1 MVVQERRTMESIK
14 NYAKARNISYE
25 AARKQ
30 VKRYAAELEG
40 HIRTQN
46 RTQYLD
52 NYAVELL
59 DSHRQ
64 SSPIVIMQQDKDD
77 ELQQLRQENKALL
90 QQVAALQDKLLTAR
104 EDAIAAAKQT
114 AMLEAA
120 QADKDRLER
129 EKAALQDELAAA
141 RRHWWEKIF
150 R

>member
-1 MVVQERRTMESIK
+1 MESIK

-104 EDAIAAAKQT
+104 ESAIEAAKQT
-114 AMLEAA
+114 VMLEAA

-129 EKAALQDELAAA
+129 EKAALQDELAAT
-141 RRHWWEKIF
+141 RRRWWEKIF

>member
-1 MVVQERRTMESIK
+1 MVSIK

>member
-1 MVVQERRTMESIK
+1 MESIK

-104 EDAIAAAKQT
+104 ESAIEAAKQT
-114 AMLEAA
+114 VMLEAA
-120 QADKDRLER
+120 QADKDRLQARCE
-129 EKAALQDELAAA
+129 ALETELATA

>member
-1 MVVQERRTMESIK
+1 MESIK

-90 QQVAALQDKLLTAR
+90 QQVAALQDKLLTAQ
-104 EDAIAAAKQT
+104 ENAITAAKQT
-114 AMLEAA
+114 AMLEVA

>member
-1 MVVQERRTMESIK
+1 MESIK

-104 EDAIAAAKQT
+104 ENAVETARQT

-120 QADKDRLER
+120 EADKDRLER
-129 EKAALQDELAAA
+129 EKAALQSELEAA
-141 RRHWWEKIF
+141 RRPWWKKIM

>member
-1 MVVQERRTMESIK
+1 MESIK

-104 EDAIAAAKQT
+104 ESAIEAAKQT
-114 AMLEAA
+114 VMLEAA
-120 QADKDRLER
+120 EADKDRLER

>member
-1 MVVQERRTMESIK
+1 MESIK

-104 EDAIAAAKQT
+104 ENAVEAARQT

-120 QADKDRLER
+120 EADKDRLER
-129 EKAALQDELAAA
+129 EKAALQSELEAA
-141 RRHWWEKIF
+141 RRPWWKKIM

>member
-1 MVVQERRTMESIK
+1 MESIK

-104 EDAIAAAKQT
+104 ESAIEAAKQT
-114 AMLEAA
+114 VMLEAA

>member
-1 MVVQERRTMESIK
+1 MESIK

-104 EDAIAAAKQT
+104 ENAVEAAKQT
-114 AMLEAA
+114 VMLEAA
-120 QADKDRLER
+120 QADKDRLQARCE
-129 EKAALQDELAAA
+129 ALEAELATA

>member
-1 MVVQERRTMESIK
+1 MESIK

-40 HIRTQN
+40 HIRTKN

-104 EDAIAAAKQT
+104 ENAVEAARQT

-120 QADKDRLER
+120 EADKDRLER
-129 EKAALQDELAAA
+129 EKAALQSELEAA
-141 RRHWWEKIF
+141 RRPWWKKIM

>member
-1 MVVQERRTMESIK
+1 MESIK

-77 ELQQLRQENKALL
+77 ELQQLRTENKALL
-90 QQVAALQDKLLTAR
+90 QQVAALQDKLLTAQ
-104 EDAIAAAKQT
+104 ENAIAAAKQT

-120 QADKDRLER
+120 EADKDRLER
-129 EKAALQDELAAA
+129 EKAALQSELEAA
-141 RRHWWEKIF
+141 RRPWWKKIM

>member
-1 MVVQERRTMESIK
+1 MESIK

-77 ELQQLRQENKALL
+77 ELQQLRTENKAML

-104 EDAIAAAKQT
+104 ENAVEAAKQT
-114 AMLEAA
+114 VMLEAA

>member
-1 MVVQERRTMESIK
+1 MESIK

-30 VKRYAAELEG
+30 VKRYAAELEW

>member
-1 MVVQERRTMESIK
+1 MESIK

-30 VKRYAAELEG
+30 VKRYSVELEG

-104 EDAIAAAKQT
+104 ENAVEAAKQT
-114 AMLEAA
+114 VMLEAA

-129 EKAALQDELAAA
+129 EKAALQSELEAA

>member
-1 MVVQERRTMESIK
+1 MESIK

-77 ELQQLRQENKALL
+77 ELQQLRTENKALL

-104 EDAIAAAKQT
+104 ESAIEAAKQT
-114 AMLEAA
+114 VMLEAA
-120 QADKDRLER
+120 EADKDRLER

>member
-1 MVVQERRTMESIK
+1 MAAISIRD
-14 NYAKARNISYE
+14 YAKEQHITYE

-30 VKRYAAELEG
+30 VRRYEAELEG
-40 HIRTQN
+40 HTYKQG
-46 RTQYLD
+46 RTQYID
-52 NYAVELL
+52 DYAVELL
-59 DSHRQ
+59 NNHRRQ
-64 SSPIVIMQQDKDD
+64 NPVIIVQQDKDD

-104 EDAIAAAKQT
+104 ESAIEAAKQT

-141 RRHWWEKIF
+141 RRPWWRKF
-150 R
+150 VAKK

>member
-1 MVVQERRTMESIK
+1 MESIK

-104 EDAIAAAKQT
+104 ESAIEAAKQT

>member
-1 MVVQERRTMESIK
+1 MESIK

-104 EDAIAAAKQT
+104 ESAIEAAKQT
-114 AMLEAA
+114 VMLEAA

-129 EKAALQDELAAA
+129 EKAALQSELEAA
-141 RRHWWEKIF
+141 RRPWWKKIM

>member
-1 MVVQERRTMESIK
+1 MESIK

-104 EDAIAAAKQT
+104 ENAVEAARQT

-120 QADKDRLER
+120 EADKGRLER
-129 EKAALQDELAAA
+129 EKAALQSELEAA
-141 RRHWWEKIF
+141 RRPWWKKIM

>member
-1 MVVQERRTMESIK
+1 MESIK

-104 EDAIAAAKQT
+104 ENAVEAARQT

-120 QADKDRLER
+120 EADKDRLER
-129 EKAALQDELAAA
+129 EKAALQSELEAA
-141 RRHWWEKIF
+141 RRPWWEKIF

>member
-1 MVVQERRTMESIK
+1 MESIK

-90 QQVAALQDKLLTAR
+90 QQVAALQDKLLTAQ
-104 EDAIAAAKQT
+104 ENAIAAAKQT

-120 QADKDRLER
+120 EADKDRLER
-129 EKAALQDELAAA
+129 EKAALQSELEAA
-141 RRHWWEKIF
+141 RRPWWKKIM

>member
-1 MVVQERRTMESIK
+1 MESIK

-104 EDAIAAAKQT
+104 ENAVEAAT

-120 QADKDRLER
+120 EADKDRLER
-129 EKAALQDELAAA
+129 EKAALQSELEAA
-141 RRHWWEKIF
+141 RRPWWKKIM

>member
-1 MVVQERRTMESIK
+1 MESIK

-104 EDAIAAAKQT
+104 GSAIEAAKQT
-114 AMLEAA
+114 VMLEAA

>member
-1 MVVQERRTMESIK
+1 MESIK

-104 EDAIAAAKQT
+104 ESAIEAAKQT

-129 EKAALQDELAAA
+129 EKAALQSELEAA
-141 RRHWWEKIF
+141 RRPWWKKIM

>member
-1 MVVQERRTMESIK
+1 MESIK

-90 QQVAALQDKLLTAR
+90 QQVAALQDKLLTAQ
-104 EDAIAAAKQT
+104 ENAIAAAKQT

-120 QADKDRLER
+120 EADKDRLER
-129 EKAALQDELAAA
+129 EKAALQSELEAA
-141 RRHWWEKIF
+141 RRPWWEKIF

>member
-1 MVVQERRTMESIK
+1 MESIK

-120 QADKDRLER
+120 EADKDRLER
-129 EKAALQDELAAA
+129 EKAALQSELEAA
-141 RRHWWEKIF
+141 RRPWWEKIF

>member
-1 MVVQERRTMESIK
+1 MESIK

-77 ELQQLRQENKALL
+77 ELQQLRTENKALL
-90 QQVAALQDKLLTAR
+90 QQVAALQDKLLTAQ
-104 EDAIAAAKQT
+104 ENAIAAAKQT
-114 AMLEAA
+114 VLLEAA
-120 QADKDRLER
+120 QSDRE
-129 EKAALQDELAAA
+129 ALQERVKELEAERDEARKEAAKP
-141 RRHWWEKIF
+141 WYKKLF
-150 R
+150 GG

>member
-1 MVVQERRTMESIK
+1 MESIK

-64 SSPIVIMQQDKDD
+64 SSRLVIMQQDKDD

-104 EDAIAAAKQT
+104 ENAVEAARQT

-120 QADKDRLER
+120 EADKDRLER
-129 EKAALQDELAAA
+129 EKAALQSELEAA
-141 RRHWWEKIF
+141 RRPWWKKIM

>member
-1 MVVQERRTMESIK
+1 MESIK

-40 HIRTQN
+40 HICTQN

-90 QQVAALQDKLLTAR
+90 QQVAALQDKLLTAQ
-104 EDAIAAAKQT
+104 ENAIAAAKQT

-120 QADKDRLER
+120 EADKDRLER
-129 EKAALQDELAAA
+129 EKAALQSELEAA
-141 RRHWWEKIF
+141 RRPWWKKIM

>member
-1 MVVQERRTMESIK
+1 MESIK

-77 ELQQLRQENKALL
+77 ELQQLRTENKALL
-90 QQVAALQDKLLTAR
+90 QQVAALQDELLTAR
-104 EDAIAAAKQT
+104 ENAVEAAKQT
-114 AMLEAA
+114 VMLEAA

>member
-1 MVVQERRTMESIK
+1 MESIK

-104 EDAIAAAKQT
+104 ENAVEAARQT
-114 AMLEAA
+114 AMLEGAE
-120 QADKDRLER
+120 ADKDRLER
-129 EKAALQDELAAA
+129 EKAALQSELEAA
-141 RRHWWEKIF
+141 RRPWWKKIM

>member
-1 MVVQERRTMESIK
+1 MESIK

-30 VKRYAAELEG
+30 VKRYEKELQG

>member
-1 MVVQERRTMESIK
+1 MESIK

-104 EDAIAAAKQT
+104 EKAVEAARQT

-120 QADKDRLER
+120 EADKDRLER
-129 EKAALQDELAAA
+129 EKAALQSELEAA
-141 RRHWWEKIF
+141 RRPWWKKIM

>member
-1 MVVQERRTMESIK
+1 MDSIK

-104 EDAIAAAKQT
+104 ENAVEAARQT

-120 QADKDRLER
+120 EADKDRLER
-129 EKAALQDELAAA
+129 EKAALQSELEAA
-141 RRHWWEKIF
+141 RRPWWKKIM

>member
-1 MVVQERRTMESIK
+1 MESIK

-40 HIRTQN
+40 HIHTQN

-90 QQVAALQDKLLTAR
+90 QQVAALQDKLLTAQ
-104 EDAIAAAKQT
+104 ENAIAAAKQT

-120 QADKDRLER
+120 EADKDRLER
-129 EKAALQDELAAA
+129 EKAALQSELEAA
-141 RRHWWEKIF
+141 RRPWWKKIM